1 MQVILLEK
9 IDKVGMLGDLVDVKS
24 GFARNYLLPQG
35 KAEMATDANIEAFK
49 QRRAELEQQQAE
61 ALSGAETRKAALEGM
76 TVSIIS
82 RAGTEGKLFG
92 SVGTEEIRMAF
103 ETAGQTVEKKEI
115 RLPEGPLR
123 TIGEHPITLHLHAD
137 VDVDVI
143 VNVVG
148 EEV

>member
-49 QRRAELEQQQAE
+49 QRRAELEQQHAE
-61 ALSGAETRKAALEGM
+61 ALSVAETRKAALDGM

-92 SVGTEEIRMAF
+92 SVGTDEIRMAF
-103 ETAGQTVEKKEI
+103 ETAGQPVEKKEI

-123 TIGEHPITLHLHAD
+123 TIGEHPVTLHLHAD